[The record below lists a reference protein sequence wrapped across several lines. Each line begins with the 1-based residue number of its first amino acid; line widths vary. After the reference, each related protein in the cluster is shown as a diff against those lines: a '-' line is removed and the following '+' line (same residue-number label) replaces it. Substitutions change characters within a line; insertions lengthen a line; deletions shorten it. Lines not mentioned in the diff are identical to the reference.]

1 MIVITENSE
10 DFLLEGSQICILCE
24 SHEII
29 PLSFTISKKTYAP
42 KMAAVIPYE
51 YTQKGILKGSIF
63 ESTTCIISGCDEAD
77 SFKELYVPEENIK
90 QVCKEIW
97 DNPDKYSDYKKDSE
111 KAYYNFLKY
120 LYVKFP
126 DGTEKSL
133 HDVANS

>member
-1 MIVITENSE
+1 MVVITENCE
-10 DFLLEGSQICILCE
+10 DFFLERSQICILCE
-24 SHEII
+24 GHEIM
-29 PLSFTISKKTYAP
+29 PLNFTISKKSYSP
-42 KMAAVIPYE
+42 KTAAGIPYE

-63 ESTTCIISGCDEAD
+63 ECTTCVISGCDEAD
-77 SFKELYVPEENIK
+77 SFKEMYVPKENIK

-111 KAYYNFLKY
+111 KAFYIFLKY

-126 DGTEKSL
+126 NGTEKSL